1 VVNNLVNNVVNT
13 NNQPRRNEEIR
24 KKAEKEEMETKKRE
38 EAQEELKQRQEEA
51 KRVANIERNLLKLPN
66 VDRVYLTAFKGNK
79 SINNVNKNALLS
91 KVAKDKIISNLRNEV
106 IPKFMGFKRQV
117 AFVNPAKYNAT
128 KKELEN
134 KLVEKKA
141 TQADLELLKKLSTNL
156 VISKEY
162 VKAFANGKLMNT
174 ISVNALTN
182 KRNKDHEVYKMNATN
197 KRGLFGGYSTS
208 VPSTKTMKLIP
219 NDEYNKRLER
229 AKNALQVRQNAR
241 KPEEKN
247 KVPKGSR
254 GFMNKFNK
262 IRQDARKPKV
272 PNNNVVN
279 NVVNNKNNSAQIE
292 ENRKKAEKEE
302 MEAKKREEKEAK
314 EMEAKKREEKEAK
327 EKEAQEKIRVR
338 KEESNKQFANAKAL
352 VLKEFKLVKKQGL
365 LTLHPNKGG
374 NNNLFVKFKSVYE
387 VGAGGEV
394 KDPITKEDIKK
405 MQNIMNEFDKKAV
418 NENTVKPNNTVKSNL
433 SKKFKS
439 VKKQGLLTL
448 HPNKGGNN
456 VSFVKFKSVYENPDI
471 PKDIQIQNMEK
482 IIKEFQKP
490 MLNKPNYLKLPNKPN
505 VYEPV
510 YNNNSNSN
518 NKPVVGKKPGLKATL
533 KISNNPLFEK
543 NKKKPMNMINE
554 NPNEEN
560 KAVGKKISTLVSLK
574 KAGANIRRINNAKK
588 KLIGANP
595 IYNNSNSN
603 TENNIKP
610 KKKGLLNNAID
621 KAILKKKL
629 RKLTPL
635 GGRAAEKPKPP
646 NTPKPNKP
654 SFRGLV
660 QKNKEK
666 RVMNAVKIA
675 SQKVAI
681 SQATGAERV
690 KLSRK
695 FAPKTQNNVNKL
707 SGFGKLLTKNTIG
720 NTRPRSERRVDN
732 KERLKELKKVVKKKN
747 PRLSPS
753 KINMEARKM
762 LKKEKGT

>member
-1 VVNNLVNNVVNT
+1 
-13 NNQPRRNEEIR
+13 
-24 KKAEKEEMETKKRE
+24 
-38 EAQEELKQRQEEA
+38 
-51 KRVANIERNLLKLPN
+51 
-66 VDRVYLTAFKGNK
+66 
-79 SINNVNKNALLS
+79 
-91 KVAKDKIISNLRNEV
+91 
-106 IPKFMGFKRQV
+106 
-117 AFVNPAKYNAT
+117 
-128 KKELEN
+128 
-134 KLVEKKA
+134 
-141 TQADLELLKKLSTNL
+141 
-156 VISKEY
+156 
-162 VKAFANGKLMNT
+162 
-174 ISVNALTN
+174 
-182 KRNKDHEVYKMNATN
+182 
-197 KRGLFGGYSTS
+197 
-208 VPSTKTMKLIP
+208 
-219 NDEYNKRLER
+219 
-229 AKNALQVRQNAR
+229 
-241 KPEEKN
+241 
-247 KVPKGSR
+247 
-254 GFMNKFNK
+254 
-262 IRQDARKPKV
+262 
-272 PNNNVVN
+272 
-279 NVVNNKNNSAQIE
+279 
-292 ENRKKAEKEE
+292 
-302 MEAKKREEKEAK
+302 
-314 EMEAKKREEKEAK
+314 
-327 EKEAQEKIRVR
+327 
-338 KEESNKQFANAKAL
+338 
-352 VLKEFKLVKKQGL
+352 
-365 LTLHPNKGG
+365 
-374 NNNLFVKFKSVYE
+374 
-387 VGAGGEV
+387 
-394 KDPITKEDIKK
+394 
-405 MQNIMNEFDKKAV
+405 
-418 NENTVKPNNTVKSNL
+418 
-433 SKKFKS
+433 
-439 VKKQGLLTL
+439 
-448 HPNKGGNN
+448 
-456 VSFVKFKSVYENPDI
+456 
-471 PKDIQIQNMEK
+471 
-482 IIKEFQKP
+482 
-490 MLNKPNYLKLPNKPN
+490 

-510 YNNNSNSN
+510 YNNSN

-543 NKKKPMNMINE
+543 NKKKPMNKINE

-654 SFRGLV
+654 SYRGLV